1 MMNPEERF
9 YKLEQETIRWVV
21 DHNEFQIFL
30 TLRDS
35 RPKDSYRKFRR
46 TDQFGDGYRYRQ
58 QVTKKIINCF
68 KRVYG
73 IKGKVD
79 GHSELFFYALHE
91 SGCDKKKK
99 TVHKDAGHIHCL
111 IGFKPHSKFYDHP
124 DKRIKDFENYL
135 KGKTVDCLQRK
146 DGSSFKT
153 SGELKWINLC
163 TSLKNEDLIHVIK
176 DKYALSDY
184 VAKEES
190 GTISHSR
197 FSKQPFFG
205 GDIKLPNRF
214 DLSDTLLD
222 AV

>member
-1 MMNPEERF
+1 MKTDDRF
-9 YKLEQETIRWVV
+9 YKLEQEAIRWTV
-21 DHNEFQIFL
+21 DHNYFQLFL

-35 RPKDSYRKFRR
+35 RPKDAYRKFRQ
-46 TDQFGDGYRYRQ
+46 TDQLGEGYRYRE

-73 IKGKVD
+73 IKGKRD
-79 GHSELFFYALHE
+79 GPRELFYYAIHE

-99 TVHKDAGHIHCL
+99 VIHKDAGHIHCL
-111 IGFKPHSKFYDHP
+111 IGFKPYSQYYDHP

-135 KGKTVDCLQRK
+135 NGKTVDCLKRK
-146 DGSSFKT
+146 DGGSFKT
-153 SGELKWINLC
+153 SGEFKWINLC

-197 FSKQPFFG
+197 FSKQPFFA
-205 GDIKLPNRF
+205 GDIRLPSRS